1 MTAYN
6 CTCAL
11 SGAMQS
17 GLSSYTTQR
26 SAGEQSE
33 YFSHYLYEQAFRVSE
48 FLLNTFSEICMSID
62 DTIHYHFADHLK
74 TIELVHAVLV
84 DPISEISQ
92 ILAQSLANEGTL
104 FWAGNGGSAADSQ
117 HLAAE
122 LVGRFSKK
130 RKALRSIALNTDTSI
145 LTCVANDF
153 SYDQIFSRQLEALA
167 RPGDV
172 FIGVSTSGN
181 SPNIIKAFEVA
192 NKMSVETVGL
202 LGKDGGEAKSIVNV
216 SLVVPSSSTARIQE
230 AHILIGHILCDL
242 IEKEL
247 SLD

>member
-1 MTAYN
+1 MTDKFLIEDSIRAN
-6 CTCAL
+6 FI
-11 SGAMQS
+11 
-17 GLSSYTTQR
+17 
-26 SAGEQSE
+26 E
-33 YFSHYLYEQAFRVSE
+33 H
-48 FLLNTFSEICMSID
+48 LLN
-62 DTIHYHFADHLK
+62 
-74 TIELVHAVLV
+74 IELTQKILSE
-84 DPISEISQ
+84 PIKEISKR
-92 ILAQSLANEGTL
+92 LSHSLANGRTL
-104 FWAGNGGSAADSQ
+104 FWAGNGGSASDSQ

-122 LVGRFSKK
+122 LVGRFSKN
-130 RKALRSIALNTDTSI
+130 RRALRSIALTTDTSV

-153 SYDQIFSRQLEALA
+153 GYDQIFSRQLEALA

-172 FIGVSTSGN
+172 FIGFSTSGN

-192 NKMSVETVGL
+192 NKMSVETIGL